1 MARRYYRRRTVV
13 VRPKKRWATNIKG
26 VNPAAFAVTNT
37 APSGF
42 AINLVENSVATATPT
57 PTVLK
62 TGNFKIQG
70 DVTILNATSQA
81 GELSL
86 QIYICYIPQGIN
98 VTSGTE
104 IENLILQH
112 PEWIM
117 AWKLCDIGSLAV
129 GAQNGF
135 TISSRLKR
143 NLQSGDR
150 VAIMGVARTDLTLA
164 TPQQVKVNAVCQYW
178 TTTA

>member
-13 VRPKKRWATNIKG
+13 VRPKKRWATNMKG
-26 VNPAAFAVTNT
+26 IDPAAFAVTND
-37 APSGF
+37 AANGF

-70 DVTILNATSQA
+70 DVVLLNATSQA
-81 GELSL
+81 GSVTL
-86 QIYICYIPQGIN
+86 QLYVCFVPQGIN
-98 VTSGTE
+98 VTTGAS
-104 IENLILQH
+104 IEALITQH
-112 PEWIM
+112 PEWIL
-117 AWKLCDIGSLAV
+117 AWKVCDIGSLNS

-135 TISSRLKR
+135 SMSSRLKR

-150 VAIMGVARTDLTLA
+150 IALLAVGRTDLALA
-164 TPQQVKVNAVCQYW
+164 TPQQLKVTGLCQYW

>member
-26 VNPAAFAVTNT
+26 INPAAFDVSPNT
-37 APSGF
+37 ANGF
-42 AINLVENSVATATPT
+42 AINLVENSVASSAPT

-62 TGNFKIQG
+62 CGNFKIQG
-70 DVTILNATSQA
+70 DVTLLNATSQP
-81 GELSL
+81 GEVTLAL
-86 QIYICYIPQGIN
+86 YVMFVPQGIN
-98 VTSGTE
+98 VTNGIE
-104 IENLILQH
+104 IENLIGSH
-112 PEWIM
+112 PEWILS
-117 AWKLCDIGSLAV
+117 WKLADIGSLSS

-135 TISSRLKR
+135 TFSSRLKR

-150 VAIMGVARTDLTLA
+150 VALLAVARTDLTLQS
-164 TPQQVKVNAVCQYW
+164 PQKLKVNGMCQYW